1 MPAGP
6 TRSVSCSS
14 AKVAAGIS
22 TMRSKAP
29 VAATAAGRSRRCFGN
44 GLNRKR
50 PETHSRSGL
59 LPSSTPP
66 PSFAFGYGRSPS
78 PSKLGEELP
87 DADAL
92 LGGQVHRIAGLDV
105 ERLVPGV
112 DVAHDAVDAELG
124 RAVRV
129 GEQALAQRP
138 FADVAPPGLGES
150 QEEALVAGQAVD
162 HRRLAVLGDVAA
174 IRGVGHFEPAEVADI
189 LAERQLAVHPL
200 ARDAVILV
208 VLLHQTGGALAEA
221 LRRGFGPPVA

>member
-6 TRSVSCSS
+6 TRSVSYSS

-22 TMRSKAP
+22 TKRSKAP

-66 PSFAFGYGRSPS
+66 PSFGWSPS
-78 PSKLGEELP
+78 RSKDGEEQLP

-112 DVAHDAVDAELG
+112 DVADDAVDAELG

-129 GEQALAQRP
+129 GEQPLAKRA

-150 QEEALVAGQAVD
+150 QEEALVAGQAV
-162 HRRLAVLGDVAA
+162 
-174 IRGVGHFEPAEVADI
+174 
-189 LAERQLAVHPL
+189 
-200 ARDAVILV
+200 
-208 VLLHQTGGALAEA
+208 
-221 LRRGFGPPVA
+221 